1 MFQSWT
7 FRCINIIQRGGV
19 GGGGGGFRIIQIY
32 FFLVSQFM
40 SDGSELD
47 YTLDYQPRGCKIDSP
62 LLRSFG

>member
-1 MFQSWT
+1 M
-7 FRCINIIQRGGV
+7 
-19 GGGGGGFRIIQIY
+19 GGGGGFRIIQIY